1 MLWVPRTSSKKRGFT
16 LLEVTIAIVLIAMIL
31 VTSIVAFGST
41 VNSSFRLRKY
51 GHDTFL
57 NQQAME
63 ERITDAKKNGGEDVY
78 VGNLFG
84 KSVEGYLISEQMN
97 GNSKHL
103 KTFVIPDGAPSLR
116 LPNVDVVINRGKPYV
131 YLGEQAGSMD
141 YNISGPTDDLSLWY
155 TQWFIADPYM
165 MDGSLQKDFSIPQK
179 FSYGGGATATED
191 YYPTYPN
198 HFTQTRIVGD
208 RITMIDEYLG
218 RHLVYHVQPVGHYGI
233 TGDGNQST
241 FIYVMG
247 VPVTSGLRYHFDLN
261 FFSKTGG
268 MNLALGENV
277 NITQIEDM
285 YNNGSTST
293 RPVNVSVT
301 NLVSS
306 GIRSVSK
313 KVLLLDD
320 GKLERNQ
327 KILRLRNSYVNLT
340 SMNTVSVSMN
350 FYYSGQQGILFTEQP
365 VTSGTDNRW
374 RVSISSDDRVELWLA
389 PSSSGAVQKV
399 FESEPLEK
407 DTMHNAT
414 FVVQSG
420 RDLKLTVD
428 GDAATQLIPNF
439 SAYST
444 SRAMRIGGNGEIEV
458 TEVLVYGRALNS
470 TEFAKVEKYMLD
482 KNRSN
487 H

>member
-1 MLWVPRTSSKKRGFT
+1 MLWVPKTPWKRRGFT

-31 VTSIVAFGST
+31 VTSIVAFAGT
-41 VNSSFRLRKY
+41 VDSSFKLRKY

-57 NQQAME
+57 NQQSME
-63 ERITDAKKNGGEDVY
+63 ERITDAKKNGGEEAY
-78 VGNLFG
+78 VGTLFG
-84 KSVEGYLISEQMN
+84 KTVDGYLISEQMN
-97 GNSKHL
+97 GSGKHL
-103 KTFVIPDGAPSLR
+103 QTFVIPDGAPSLR

-155 TQWFIADPYM
+155 TQWFIADRYM
-165 MDGSLQKDFSIPQK
+165 IDGSLQKDFSIPHK

-198 HFTQTRIVGD
+198 HFTGTRIVGD
-208 RITMIDEYLG
+208 RITMIEDYLG

-247 VPVTSGLRYHFDLN
+247 VPVTSGLRNHIDLN
-261 FFSKTGG
+261 FYAKSGDI
-268 MNLALGENV
+268 NLALGETV
-277 NITQIEDM
+277 TVSSIADM
-285 YNNGSTST
+285 YNSGSTT
-293 RPVNVSVT
+293 RPA
-301 NLVSS
+301 NLTINNA
-306 GIRSVSK
+306 GTRTISK
-313 KVLLLDD
+313 KVLLLDND
-320 GKLERNQ
+320 KLERNQ
-327 KILRLRNSYVNLT
+327 KMLRLRNTYISIGN
-340 SMNTVSVSMN
+340 MNTVSVSMN

-374 RVSISSDDRVELWLA
+374 RVSISNDDRVELWLA
-389 PSSSGAVQKV
+389 PSSTGAVQKV

-428 GDAATQLIPNF
+428 GEDAIQLVPNF
-439 SAYST
+439 GAYST

-482 KNRSN
+482 KNRSS